1 MKFLLKTAIGALVLG
16 LIAVTACQSAQPRSR
31 PSEPRG
37 QIRMFPALESLNL
50 TEQQKAKIQKIRE
63 QTRQKLE
70 QIRSEATNP
79 EERREKAR
87 AVLQE
92 AREQIS
98 NVLTP
103 EQRAKWA
110 AATARFRRGIPTLE
124 ELSQQLRLTEEQRKK
139 LKPILDRYTAEAR
152 KLRETQPPSPET
164 REKMRALRERFNSE
178 VEKLLTPQQRSRFRQ
193 LRPMAFARPEPPS
206 PLGPLGNVELL
217 TRRLN
222 LSPDQQEKVRRIVEN
237 ARDSIQ
243 KEMQTSL
250 GPKARENRLAQLR
263 RDTAAKIRA
272 LLNEQQK
279 QIFDRMALRT
289 AREGGRARAA
299 TPPNRSPN

>member
-16 LIAVTACQSAQPRSR
+16 LTAVTACQSAQPRSR

-37 QIRMFPALESLNL
+37 EIRMFPALEGLNL

-70 QIRSEATNP
+70 QIRSEVTNP

-98 NVLTP
+98 SVLTP
-103 EQRAKWA
+103 EQRTKWA
-110 AATARFRRGIPTLE
+110 AAAARFRRGIPTLE
-124 ELSQQLRLTEEQRKK
+124 ELSQQLQLTQEQRKK
-139 LKPILDRYTAEAR
+139 LKPILDRYTAEVR
-152 KLRETQPPSPET
+152 KLRETQPPGPET

-237 ARDSIQ
+237 ARTSIQ
-243 KEMQTSL
+243 KGIQTPL
-250 GPKARENRLAQLR
+250 GPQARENRLAQLR

-272 LLNEQQK
+272 LLNERQK
-279 QIFDRMALRT
+279 QIFDRMAPRT
-289 AREGGRARAA
+289 TQEGGRTRATA
-299 TPPNRSPN
+299 PPNRSPN